1 MRRTTFILKGGA
13 RHDFWAIPPTA
24 VGGCFKLDLPKKR
37 GPVCQSHAQQWVD
50 RSSTAYRS
58 APPIR
63 SQMPPRQRVDR
74 SRQDMNDPPTAVG
87 GIAQKHSAVGVTLPR
102 RNDNGQLLGDRRW

>member
-37 GPVCQSHAQQWVD
+37 GPVCQSHPQQWVD

-58 APPIR
+58 APR
-63 SQMPPRQRVDR
+63 SALKSHPGSEWIVQAQPAGRLGAFTSNLMWR
-74 SRQDMNDPPTAVG
+74 TASLTVR
-87 GIAQKHSAVGVTLPR
+87 ARAV
-102 RNDNGQLLGDRRW
+102 Q